1 MTAGP
6 PPDVKQPQAGRVV
19 PMIPLIVPPNIAC
32 QAEWSPMS
40 SEALILAG
48 MSASPDQWQVVS
60 APLEKYAKQELFEKW
75 TSYLRS
81 PPNLTIEHREL
92 ESCKGFSQDEDFA
105 LLVFMRSSAKF
116 CDFMRIYGFLFKPFR
131 SDQSLFHRIEYLK
144 TIDQDE
150 FYSSYAHLILN
161 EQIFHLAARETANDP
176 AIFSQAVCS
185 FVLDQA
191 SVAPTDEVSEEIGSL
206 VKDMRGL
213 AFSSAEKL
221 PALAILRSEH
231 NEYLMV
237 RQAIVIGRG
246 TADHDVDIDLTFES
260 DRNCCH
266 ISRAQ
271 AVLSFLEDGFF
282 YVENV
287 GNRAFRVNGLLIESG
302 AMCQLPP
309 GALLDFSGAL
319 LMFIPNES
327 LVADIKSAL
336 DSAQGNA
343 RKR

>member
-1 MTAGP
+1 
-6 PPDVKQPQAGRVV
+6 
-19 PMIPLIVPPNIAC
+19 
-32 QAEWSPMS
+32 
-40 SEALILAG
+40 

-75 TSYLRS
+75 TSYLHC
-81 PPNLTIEHREL
+81 PPDVRIEPREL
-92 ESCKGFSQDEDFA
+92 ESCREFSQDEDFA
-105 LLVFMRSSAKF
+105 LLVFMRSSVKF
-116 CDFMRIYGFLFKPFR
+116 YDFMRVYGFLFKPFR
-131 SDQSLFHRIEYLK
+131 SDRSLFDRIEYLK

-150 FYSSYAHLILN
+150 FYSSYAHMILN

-176 AIFSQAVCS
+176 AIFAQAVCS
-185 FVLDQA
+185 FVLDQTPI
-191 SVAPTDEVSEEIGSL
+191 APTEEASNEIASL
-206 VKDMRGL
+206 VKDVRGL
-213 AFSSAEKL
+213 TFSSAEKL
-221 PALAILRSEH
+221 PALAILRSER
-231 NEYLMV
+231 NEYLMG

-246 TADHDVDIDLTFES
+246 TTDHEVDIDLTFES

-271 AVLSFLEDGFF
+271 AVLSFLEDCCF
-282 YVENV
+282 YLENV

-302 AMCQLPP
+302 GMCQLPP

-327 LVADIKSAL
+327 LVADIKSTM
-336 DSAQGNA
+336 DSTHGSA